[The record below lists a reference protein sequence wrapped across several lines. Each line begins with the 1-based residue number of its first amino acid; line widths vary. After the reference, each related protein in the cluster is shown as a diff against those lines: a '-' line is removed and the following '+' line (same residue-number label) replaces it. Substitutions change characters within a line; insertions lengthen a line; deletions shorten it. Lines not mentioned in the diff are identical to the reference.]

1 MSQIDS
7 VNPVPPVG
15 ASPETV
21 SQAQSPR
28 QLARTRRL
36 QVQERQPGPE
46 SGGKSDKPAQPE
58 VASDMMRDVALRYKI
73 DQETGAL
80 SLLIIDRQ
88 SRQII
93 RTVPP
98 EELSRLGVNHTFDD
112 LV

>member
-1 MSQIDS
+1 MSPIDS

-15 ASPETV
+15 ASQETA
-21 SQAQSPR
+21 SSAQSPR

-36 QVQERQPGPE
+36 QEQPPAPE
-46 SGGKSDKPAQPE
+46 SGGQPDKPAQPE

-73 DQETGAL
+73 DKETGAL

-98 EELSRLGVNHTFDD
+98 EELSRLGVNYTFDD
-112 LV
+112 LA

>member
-7 VNPVPPVG
+7 VNPVSPVG

-21 SQAQSPR
+21 SPAPSPG
-28 QLARTRRL
+28 RTRRL
-36 QVQERQPGPE
+36 PERQPSAE
-46 SGGKSDKPAQPE
+46 SGGKSDKPAQPAF
-58 VASDMMRDVALRYKI
+58 ASDMMRDVALRYKI
-73 DQETGAL
+73 DKETGAL

-112 LV
+112 LA

>member
-1 MSQIDS
+1 
-7 VNPVPPVG
+7 V
-15 ASPETV
+15 SP
-21 SQAQSPR
+21 APSPR

-36 QVQERQPGPE
+36 QEQQPFAE
-46 SGGKSDKPAQPE
+46 SGGQPDKPARPE
-58 VASDMMRDVALRYKI
+58 VAPDLMREVALRYKI
-73 DQETGAL
+73 DNETGAL

>member
-7 VNPVPPVG
+7 VNPVSPVG

-21 SQAQSPR
+21 SAAQSPR
-28 QLARTRRL
+28 QQARTRRL
-36 QVQERQPGPE
+36 QEQPPSSE
-46 SGGKSDKPAQPE
+46 SGGKADKPAQPQ
-58 VASDMMRDVALRYKI
+58 VSSDVMREVALRYKI
-73 DQETGAL
+73 DKDTGAL

-93 RTVPP
+93 RAVPP